1 MENTIVVKLGGVASD
16 NLTED
21 FFQQIIQWQAA
32 NKIVLVHGG
41 GHYITKMMKSLA
53 IPVETKMVYVSLIKR
68 LLK

>member
-32 NKIVLVHGG
+32 NKKLYLFMAAGIILQ
-41 GHYITKMMKSLA
+41 K
-53 IPVETKMVYVSLIKR
+53 
-68 LLK
+68 

>member
-32 NKIVLVHGG
+32 NKKNCTCSWRRALYYKNDEISCYSCRNKKWSTCH
-41 GHYITKMMKSLA
+41 
-53 IPVETKMVYVSLIKR
+53 
-68 LLK
+68 